1 MSPHIPHYAAN
12 DVRFVV
18 TPFRRPR
25 QRLTLVDAPPSR
37 PAPAMEFFIARNGD
51 DLEAA
56 AALVRRCYGWR
67 GYEFRPQVSAGG
79 ETTLLA
85 RCNGTLVG
93 TLTVRCGVRQRLHA
107 EHGFSEQIGELRQ
120 RGRRLV
126 EYTRFA
132 IDREVAG
139 RPGRDTDLALE
150 LIRRAL
156 LLGQVALA
164 ATDCVIEVNPRHAR
178 YYQREFGFRPCGTER
193 TCERVGAP
201 ARLLHLNLDTPPDC
215 VVNDA
220 AGRPGPMFN

>member
-1 MSPHIPHYAAN
+1 MSAHTPHYAAN
-12 DVRFVV
+12 DVRFLV

-25 QRLTLVDAPPSR
+25 PRLAVVGSPSPR
-37 PAPAMEFFIARNGD
+37 AATRTEFVIAGNAA
-51 DLEAA
+51 DLAA
-56 AALVRRCYGWR
+56 AASLVRRCYGWR
-67 GYEFRPQVSAGG
+67 GYEVQAVTPAHG

-85 RCNGTLVG
+85 RCDGTPVG

-107 EHGFSEQIGELRQ
+107 EHGFAEQIGELRQ

-132 IDREVAG
+132 IDRDAAG
-139 RPGRDTDLALE
+139 RLGRDTDLALE

-178 YYQREFGFRPCGTER
+178 YYQREFGFRPCGSER
-193 TCERVGAP
+193 TCARVGAP
-201 ARLLHLNLDTPPDC
+201 ARLLHLSLDTPPDC
-215 VVNDA
+215 VANDS
-220 AGRPGPMFN
+220 AGRAAPSLN